1 MDNLNE
7 ITEFYVSADG
17 KLKHYG
23 QKNTNCYINKI
34 GVDVFGKFI
43 FSIAKYK

>member
-1 MDNLNE
+1 MKELNNLTN
-7 ITEFYVSADG
+7 FYVSADG
-17 KLKHYG
+17 KLKSYT

-34 GVDVFGKFI
+34 GVDVFGKFS